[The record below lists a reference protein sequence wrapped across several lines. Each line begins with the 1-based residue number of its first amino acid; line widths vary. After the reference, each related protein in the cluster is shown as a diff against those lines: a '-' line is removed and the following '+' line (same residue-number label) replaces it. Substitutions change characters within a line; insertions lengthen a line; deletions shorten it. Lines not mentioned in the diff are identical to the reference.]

1 MSTATI
7 TRLAN
12 HLDQV
17 PTDILKKDRHE
28 PLATCRKAIMAYM
41 SNTYKLVNLP
51 EAFNRSREVI
61 RLAYTEHDDNYEVYK
76 LYRQCYDKLVEE
88 ESNRGVINEMKTHQ
102 GEKFFTYGM
111 KTEELI
117 TERGSKYGEFTD
129 NASVSQ
135 QLKHVLRQQDG
146 WINLLGIQ
154 QEAIDMT
161 FVKMARMTNG
171 DSTYVDN
178 VDDILGYWQLVKE
191 RMEKPLTR
199 TKL

>member
-76 LYRQCYDKLVEE
+76 LYRQCYDKLVEME
-88 ESNRGVINEMKTHQ
+88 GNRGVTNQTETHQ

-146 WINLLGIQ
+146 WITLLGIQ

-171 DSTYVDN
+171 DSTYIDN

-199 TKL
+199 TEL

>member
-76 LYRQCYDKLVEE
+76 LYRQCYDKLVEME
-88 ESNRGVINEMKTHQ
+88 GNRGVTNQTETHQ

-199 TKL
+199 TEL

>member
-76 LYRQCYDKLVEE
+76 LYRQCYDKLVEME
-88 ESNRGVINEMKTHQ
+88 GNRGVTNQTETHQ

-135 QLKHVLRQQDG
+135 QLKYVLRQQDG

>member
-76 LYRQCYDKLVEE
+76 LYRQCYDKLVEME
-88 ESNRGVINEMKTHQ
+88 GNRGVTNQTETHQ

-135 QLKHVLRQQDG
+135 QLKYVLRQQDG

-199 TKL
+199 TEL

>member
-76 LYRQCYDKLVEE
+76 LYRQCYDKLVE
-88 ESNRGVINEMKTHQ
+88 
-102 GEKFFTYGM
+102 
-111 KTEELI
+111 
-117 TERGSKYGEFTD
+117 
-129 NASVSQ
+129 
-135 QLKHVLRQQDG
+135 
-146 WINLLGIQ
+146 
-154 QEAIDMT
+154 
-161 FVKMARMTNG
+161 
-171 DSTYVDN
+171 
-178 VDDILGYWQLVKE
+178 
-191 RMEKPLTR
+191 MEGNFSR
-199 TKL
+199 TV